1 LHYKS
6 KLRRRDR
13 EWFTG
18 DSTVICIRASS
29 CSYLS
34 DHYLDFLFMS
44 PCLLLF
50 YVVLRYIR
58 LLDSQRL
65 AGLCCFIL
73 SGNHVSQPKP
83 CVFLFCGVFWL
94 ISSISLVLPETGW
107 QHYPTRSSALM
118 CLFCSWNLTSSLY
131 LLWRCCGKD
140 WGDWKV
146 KWKRCTQ
153 SMWPT
158 WSVLE
163 RLEKRFAAPN
173 FDSFFTS

>member
-1 LHYKS
+1 
-6 KLRRRDR
+6 
-13 EWFTG
+13 
-18 DSTVICIRASS
+18 
-29 CSYLS
+29 
-34 DHYLDFLFMS
+34 
-44 PCLLLF
+44 
-50 YVVLRYIR
+50 
-58 LLDSQRL
+58 L

-83 CVFLFCGVFWL
+83 CVFLFCGVCWL

-107 QHYPTRSSALM
+107 QHYLDSTVPSFIGDPCTRNSALM

-140 WGDWKV
+140 WGEWKV

-153 SMWPT
+153 SMWPI

-163 RLEKRFAAPN
+163 RLEKRFAVPN